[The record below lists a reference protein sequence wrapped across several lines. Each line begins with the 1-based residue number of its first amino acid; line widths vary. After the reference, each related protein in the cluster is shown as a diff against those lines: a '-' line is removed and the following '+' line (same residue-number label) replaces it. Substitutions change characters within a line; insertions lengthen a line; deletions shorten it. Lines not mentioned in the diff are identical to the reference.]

1 MTTEHDS
8 QDQPASPVDC
18 LVRRLR
24 DGCITH
30 PKRWSG
36 DTRDDLGGAIREE
49 ATDALMTEAADEIE
63 RLSVNAETIEFARSA
78 SRLLYGFML
87 DCNSV
92 GVHAAGENL
101 ARGLKHQMSVI
112 AQREVDAANLTPNA

>member
-24 DGCITH
+24 ERARFFT
-30 PKRWSG
+30 S
-36 DTRDDLGGAIREE
+36 DDLV
-49 ATDALMTEAADEIE
+49 TEAADELE
-63 RLSVNAETIEFARSA
+63 RLSVNIETIEFARSA

>member
-1 MTTEHDS
+1 MPNNCYC
-8 QDQPASPVDC
+8 DQTGLGDPTQTCGDC
-18 LVRRLR
+18 PEDYRERPQ
-24 DGCITH
+24 GH
-30 PKRWSG
+30 PQ
-36 DTRDDLGGAIREE
+36 
-49 ATDALMTEAADEIE
+49 AADELE
-63 RLSVNAETIEFARSA
+63 RLGVNAETIEFARSA

-112 AQREVDAANLTPNA
+112 AQRGFWRTK